1 MCLLCHSNLQKER
14 GEVHT
19 IQLPG
24 CCHGAHL
31 DTNTT
36 SNPGCLCNGSKK
48 EENNQWGCKLLFKCK
63 YLGEEAI
70 EGKEFMKT
78 PARHMELGLRLIS
91 HAFPSGIVPTSS
103 PAKVGNVFPE

>member
-1 MCLLCHSNLQKER
+1 
-14 GEVHT
+14 
-19 IQLPG
+19 
-24 CCHGAHL
+24 
-31 DTNTT
+31 
-36 SNPGCLCNGSKK
+36 
-48 EENNQWGCKLLFKCK
+48 LFKCK